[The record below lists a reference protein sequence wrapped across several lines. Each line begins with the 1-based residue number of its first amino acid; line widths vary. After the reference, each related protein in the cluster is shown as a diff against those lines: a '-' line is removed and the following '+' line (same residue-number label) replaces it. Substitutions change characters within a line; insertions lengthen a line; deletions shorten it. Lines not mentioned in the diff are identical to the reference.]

1 MFLLSAR
8 AYLQH
13 GVFVLLFLLAM
24 RRGAA
29 PERIISATILGML
42 VVDRMFHLFVG
53 IQPMLMLG
61 VNFAHLAIDVIGFAV
76 FLVVALGANRVYPL
90 WIAGS
95 QLIALFSHVYPAL
108 AKMVSGQAYA
118 VMNIMPSYVQMIALA
133 LGLAAHMR
141 RQKRLGSYPSWRRSW
156 LLSRASARRR
166 LPAV

>member
-13 GVFVLLFLLAM
+13 GVLALLFVLAM

-53 IQPMLMLG
+53 IQPMLVLG

-76 FLVVALGANRVYPL
+76 FLMVALGANRVYPL

-95 QLIALFSHVYPAL
+95 QLIALLSHVYPAM
-108 AKMVSGQAYA
+108 AKMVSGQAYVA
-118 VMNIMPSYVQMIALA
+118 MNIMPSYVQMIALA
-133 LGLAAHMR
+133 LGLLAHMR
-141 RQKRLGSYPSWRRSW
+141 RQKRLGSYPSWRKSW
-156 LLSRASARRR
+156 LLSPGNGRRR
-166 LPAV
+166 LPAA